1 MVISVLLLFV
11 VPISLHATQMLMPE
25 CLPVP
30 RYTDGKITG
39 TNNSFPAIQVAF
51 DVFFYAASRGFSL
64 PIFYAFLYLMLF
76 LCCEVDKFKA
86 ELGSGLYPSE
96 EEARDKAKKI
106 NTLIKQTEEAFRFFL
121 TLYIAML
128 LLSSA
133 LEIFSIVEK
142 AETVI
147 TVNHTVHEI
156 PSRALASVQT
166 LNVGSKSLMAF
177 PHR

>member
-1 MVISVLLLFV
+1 
-11 VPISLHATQMLMPE
+11 MLIPE
-25 CLPVP
+25 FLPVP

-76 LCCEVDKFKA
+76 LCCEVDKFKD
-86 ELGSGLYPSE
+86 ELGRGLYPSE
-96 EEARDKAKKI
+96 EKAKEKAKKI
-106 NTLIKQTEEAFRFFL
+106 DTLIKKTEEAFRFFL

-147 TVNHTVHEI
+147 TANHTVQEI
-156 PSRALASVQT
+156 PGSALASVQT